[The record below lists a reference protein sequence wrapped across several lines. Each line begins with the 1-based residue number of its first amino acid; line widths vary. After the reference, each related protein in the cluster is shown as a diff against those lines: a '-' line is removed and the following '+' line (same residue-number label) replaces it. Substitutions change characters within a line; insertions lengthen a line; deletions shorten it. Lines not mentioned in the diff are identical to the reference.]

1 VSRVMIHDVVS
12 GVMRRKLP
20 EEEEEEE
27 EVRGGGRKSWMS
39 FFDKGG

>member
-1 VSRVMIHDVVS
+1 MIHDVVS